1 MIYDKKYCKTHNMP
15 FCKAQ
20 LFRYYSQQTKTPM
33 SRIHEMVME
42 LGDMQTIKIL
52 NIKLKD
58 LRLEKL
64 RWD

>member
-1 MIYDKKYCKTHNMP
+1 MIYDKKYCKAYNIP
-15 FCKAQ
+15 FCKIR
-20 LFRYYSQQTKTPM
+20 LFTYYSQRTKTPM
-33 SRIHEMVME
+33 TRIHEMVME

-52 NIKLKD
+52 NRKLKD